1 MKDKIKPNRVLDFFA
16 AARQARRSDL
26 TEQRVSPSSQEP
38 QFKRLYGPVNQPYNS
53 FRESEA
59 EAEAPGYEPRNDGPG
74 AA

>member
-1 MKDKIKPNRVLDFFA
+1 MDDEIKPKRVLDFFA

-53 FRESEA
+53 FRESET
-59 EAEAPGYEPRNDGPG
+59 PGYEPRNDGPS